1 MASHFVL
8 PMLLRKR
15 GATLAL
21 WVGMVYLQQQWKKVL
36 ELTSEVDLTF
46 LLLRVFSLLGGL
58 VWLLIGHLSSGE
70 EALLV
75 KAFSYFLMYSLL
87 CYLVIFSRPSLLK
100 KVYLASL
107 FLDLLFLSNL
117 VHAETGLENSFFLGY
132 YLLICLHT
140 VYFGLGF
147 GLLVAVLS
155 AVCYLLSIMPL
166 PDHFAWTDLAVRI
179 CFFFFITVPVGLL
192 TQKVKRDKDKVEH
205 FNRTLAAKVE
215 QRTEKIGALLGQ
227 ERYLREIL
235 DTVAHINKL
244 LITSPSLIRLLESSC
259 ARFEQHGHYAFS
271 WIGLLAE
278 GRIEKVYTADSA
290 ASPLLAPPY
299 EVHDKGSSFYQ
310 SPMAQCVRENRT
322 VIREYDPK
330 RPDATPWRTPEEV
343 RAFKAVISLPLRA
356 RQSGHSLGVLTI
368 YTTRQEGFELEEK
381 NMLDELAGDIG
392 FAIDS
397 FRQRESVLKL
407 TAERTANYEETIFS
421 FADMIEQRDTYTA
434 GHTERVAHYCLLI
447 ARKMGLVLEQKKN
460 LYKAAILHDIGKV
473 ATPDSVLLK
482 PGKLSELDYDLIKVH
497 ASAGYEMLSQIEM
510 YQDLAVIIQH
520 HHERYDGTG
529 YPDGLKGEEI
539 PLLSRIMAV
548 GDAFDAM
555 TTTRVYKPR
564 REIPEALDEL
574 RTFSGSQFDPDVV
587 KAALMVLANIEVSPA
602 LSQLPVTKL
611 EKKRFAYFF
620 NDKLTGLY
628 NEDYLKII
636 LNNRDV
642 NQYKCLHMLHLQNV
656 PEYNKRQGWDKGD
669 LLFKEFAAELQT
681 ALPEALLF
689 RAYGNEFAAI
699 SIEHLD
705 IDREALHAFACIR
718 DTGIEVEVHHI
729 DLSAGQIYTIDKL
742 DRLDVHSNGTLAV
755 KGQSAPA

>member
-1 MASHFVL
+1 
-8 PMLLRKR
+8 MLF
-15 GATLAL
+15 
-21 WVGMVYLQQQWKKVL
+21 LQQQWKKVHD
-36 ELTSEVDLTF
+36 LTSEVDLTF
-46 LLLRVFSLLGGL
+46 LLMRVFSLLGGL
-58 VWLLIGHLSSGE
+58 VWLLIGHLSPTE
-70 EALLV
+70 KVVLV
-75 KAFSYFLMYSLL
+75 TAFTYFFIYSLA
-87 CYLVIFSRPSLLK
+87 CYLVIFFRPSLLR

-117 VHAETGLENSFFLGY
+117 VHAETGLESSFFLGY

-147 GLLVAVLS
+147 GMLVAVLS
-155 AVCYLLSIMPL
+155 AACYLLSIMPL
-166 PDHFAWTDLAVRI
+166 PEHFDWTDLAVRI

-192 TQKVKRDKDKVEH
+192 TEKVKRDKDKVEH

-244 LITSPSLIRLLESSC
+244 LITSPNLVSLLESSC
-259 ARFEQHGHYAFS
+259 SRFEQHGHYAFC
-271 WIGLLAE
+271 WIGLLADDQ
-278 GRIEKVYTADSA
+278 IETVYTAA
-290 ASPLLAPPY
+290 GVASPLLAPPY
-299 EVHDKGSSFYQ
+299 EPRNKRASFYR
-310 SPMAQCVRENRT
+310 SPIARCIRENRT
-322 VIREYDPK
+322 VIQENTPGK
-330 RPDATPWRTPEEV
+330 PDATPWRTPGDV
-343 RAFKAVISLPLRA
+343 RVFQSVISLPLRA
-356 RQSGHSLGVLTI
+356 RQAGEPLGVLTI
-368 YTTRQEGFELEEK
+368 YTTRKEGFEAEEK

-397 FRQRESVLKL
+397 FRQRESVIKL

-447 ARKMGLVLEQKKN
+447 ARRMGLAQEQKKN

-482 PGKLSELDYDLIKVH
+482 PGNLTELDYDLIKVH
-497 ASAGYEMLSQIEM
+497 AFAGYEMLSQIEM

-529 YPDGLKGEEI
+529 YPDGLRGEEI

-555 TTTRVYKPR
+555 TTNRIYKAR
-564 REIPEALDEL
+564 KEIPEALGEL
-574 RTFSGSQFDPDVV
+574 RTYSGTQFDPQVV
-587 KAALMVLANIEVSPA
+587 EAALAVLANIQIPPTI
-602 LSQLPVTKL
+602 SQLPVTRL

-642 NQYKCLHMLHLQNV
+642 NQYKCLHLLHLKNV
-656 PEYNKRQGWDKGD
+656 PEYNKREGWDKGD
-669 LLFKEFAAELQT
+669 QLLKEFAAELQT
-681 ALPEALLF
+681 ALPNALLF

-699 SIEHLD
+699 ATEHLD
-705 IDREALHAFACIR
+705 IDRKALHDFACIR
-718 DTGIEVEVHHI
+718 DTGVKVEVHHI
-729 DLSAGQIYTIDKL
+729 DLTVGGVYTIDKL
-742 DRLDVHSNGTLAV
+742 DRLEIQT
-755 KGQSAPA
+755 KGNLSAKGSSSPV